1 MWAFDGRAKHDNG
14 FSFIGIFDIDE
25 NKNSSTSLSKKSHR
39 HEQRIWNDSYIF
51 TSLWDCYGSLYVWST
66 EPSSHKTKKSVKVVV

>member
-51 TSLWDCYGSLYVWST
+51 TSLWDCYGSSMSGAL
-66 EPSSHKTKKSVKVVV
+66 KFRAIKQRKA